1 MLYPMRS
8 RTKSDQSLYR
18 GSAAVPRGNY
28 AAPALDKAFDILEL
42 LADKPGGALISEMAA
57 QLNRSVGELFRIVIV
72 MEKRGFL
79 QKSPDTDRYSVAY
92 KILDLAYRATPAQD
106 LTRAAAAQM
115 EALALAV
122 EQSCHLVVPNVGSG
136 LVVARQENPI
146 VRGFALRL
154 GAPVDLLRSC
164 SGHVLLAFSPADR
177 VERILELAPV
187 KLDADDAA
195 KLEKRLGKVR
205 RQGYEMIASAITRG
219 VTDMSYPVFGFHGD
233 VMAALTIPFLELID
247 GSQKVGMEEARL
259 RLRETARQ
267 ISRALGHHATE

>member
-1 MLYPMRS
+1 MPQG
-8 RTKSDQSLYR
+8 K
-18 GSAAVPRGNY
+18 Y
-28 AAPALDKAFDILEL
+28 AAPALEKAFDIIEL
-42 LADKPGGALISEMAA
+42 LASRPGGALISEMAA
-57 QLNRSVGELFRIVIV
+57 ELNRSIGELFRIVMV

-79 QKSPDTDRYSVAY
+79 QKSSDTDRYTVAY

-115 EALALAV
+115 EALALTV
-122 EQSCHLVVPNVGSG
+122 EQSCHLVVPNGPSG

-164 SGHVLLAFSPADR
+164 SGHVLLAFSSPER
-177 VERILELAPV
+177 VARILELAPA
-187 KLDADDAA
+187 KITADDAL
-195 KLEKRLGKVR
+195 KLEKRVAKVR
-205 RQGYEMIASAITRG
+205 KQGFEMMASAITRG

-247 GSQKVGMEEARL
+247 GSQKVGMEEARRQL
-259 RLRETARQ
+259 QGTARR
-267 ISRALGHHATE
+267 ISRALGHHAAE

>member
-1 MLYPMRS
+1 MGAR
-8 RTKSDQSLYR
+8 RKTDQGLYR
-18 GSAAVPRGNY
+18 GSGAVPKGNY
-28 AAPALDKAFDILEL
+28 AAPALDKAFDILEV

-57 QLNRSVGELFRIVIV
+57 QLNRSVGELFRIIIV

-79 QKSPDTDRYSVAY
+79 QKSPDTDRYTVAY

-106 LTRAAAAQM
+106 LTRAAAPQM

-122 EQSCHLVVPNVGSG
+122 EQSCHLVVPNGGVG
-136 LVVARQENPI
+136 LVVARQENPM

-154 GAPVDLLRSC
+154 GAPVDLFRSC

-177 VERILELAPV
+177 VNRIRELAPSKITAEEAV
-187 KLDADDAA
+187 
-195 KLEKRLGKVR
+195 KLEKRVAKVR
-205 RQGYEMIASAITRG
+205 SQGFEMMPSAVTRG

-233 VMAALTIPFLELID
+233 LMAALTIPFLELID

-259 RLRETARQ
+259 RLEEAARQ
-267 ISRALGHHATE
+267 ISRSLGHHATRMS